1 MKLGE
6 IKTPHPLFMTDTP
19 KNSSSVGELTPGMR
33 QYMEAKRS
41 LPKDTLLMFRM
52 GDFYEMFFEDAK
64 IAAGL
69 MNVVLTSRAGA
80 PLCGVPYKAVR
91 LYVPKLLAAGYKV
104 ALADQM
110 EDAKQAKGLVR
121 RDITEVISPGTVMED
136 SLLDDRRSNYLAALL
151 PASRGGV
158 WGLSSLE
165 LSTGEFRV
173 AELTSD
179 ELEAELTR
187 LNPAEVLAPA
197 TTLEH
202 WERTGFPPQLPLHL
216 SWTSMEDWHFDIP
229 LATQELQRHFRV
241 ASLDGFGCRGM
252 EAALG
257 AAGAVL
263 SYACQNLRKDA
274 SNITSITAYQP
285 GECLILDRISQRNL
299 ELVEPLFTG
308 EKNNTLLS
316 VLDETITPM
325 GARLLREWMLRPLRS
340 RSEILRR
347 QEAVSNL
354 VEKPMLLG
362 EIRDA
367 LTAIRDLERTVTRLA
382 VGSNATARDLVALR
396 NGLEMLPGLKT
407 LLRDANAPLLRER
420 ETEME
425 ELPQL
430 AGLIRRAVVEEP
442 PATIHDGGIFQSGYH
457 QELDVL
463 RRASSEGKDWIAQYQ
478 LQEQQR
484 TGIKSLKVRF
494 NKVFGYFIEV
504 SKSFLDQVPQEY
516 LRKQTIVNGE
526 RFITPELKE
535 IEDKVL
541 GADEKSRALEY
552 ELFQELR
559 QKVCQSLPVIQ
570 KSARSIAQVDCL
582 ESLAQVAI
590 QYQYVRPEIVE
601 EPVLEILEGRHPVLD
616 ARMTEAAF
624 VPNDCQ
630 LDAREGQIALI
641 TGPNM
646 AGKSTYIRQVAL
658 LVLMAQMGSF
668 LPVKSAKVGLADRIF
683 TRVGAADDLSRGQST
698 FMVEMVE
705 TANILNHAT
714 PNSLIILD
722 EIGRGTSTFDGLSL
736 AWAIAEYLH
745 DTPGAKARTLFATH
759 YHELTDLALTKKG
772 LRNYTVLVREQGEEI
787 LFLRKIV
794 PGIADRSYGIHVAR
808 LAGIPRPILKRARQV
823 LENLESNE
831 FDEDDRTRPKLAE
844 TKRRGKRSPADNP
857 NQLTLG
863 F

>member
-1 MKLGE
+1 
-6 IKTPHPLFMTDTP
+6 MTDTP
-19 KNSSSVGELTPGMR
+19 SKSNTVGELTPGMR

-151 PASRGGV
+151 PASRGGL
-158 WGLSSLE
+158 WGLASLE

-173 AELTSD
+173 AELNGE
-179 ELEAELTR
+179 ELEAEVTR
-187 LNPAEVLAPA
+187 LNPAEALAPA
-197 TTLEH
+197 TLLEQ
-202 WERTGFPPQLPLHL
+202 WEKNGFPQQLPYRLQ
-216 SWTSMEDWHFDIP
+216 WTPLEDWHFDIP
-229 LATQELQRHFRV
+229 LATQELQRHFHV

-252 EAALG
+252 EVALG
-257 AAGAVL
+257 AAGAIL
-263 SYACQNLRKDA
+263 HYACRNLRKDA
-274 SNITSITAYQP
+274 SNITSIVAYQP

-299 ELVEPLFTG
+299 ELVDPLFTG

-316 VLDETITPM
+316 VMDETVTPM
-325 GARLLREWMLRPLRS
+325 GARLLRDWMLRPLRK
-340 RSEILRR
+340 RQEILRR
-347 QEAVSNL
+347 QDSVGNL

-362 EIRDA
+362 ELRES

-396 NGLEMLPGLKT
+396 NALEMLPGLKT
-407 LLRDANAPLLRER
+407 LLRDASAPLLQELG
-420 ETEME
+420 EAME
-425 ELPQL
+425 EMPQL
-430 AGLIRRAVVEEP
+430 AGEIRRAVVEEP
-442 PATIHDGGIFQSGYH
+442 PATIHDGGLFQAGYN
-457 QELDVL
+457 QELDIL
-463 RRASSEGKDWIAQYQ
+463 RTASSEGKDWIAQYQ

-494 NKVFGYFIEV
+494 NKVFGYFIEIT
-504 SKSFLDQVPQEY
+504 KSFLDQVPQEY
-516 LRKQTIVNGE
+516 IRKQTIVNGE

-552 ELFQELR
+552 ELFQEMR
-559 QKVCQSLPVIQ
+559 QQVCQHLPAIQ
-570 KSARSIAQVDCL
+570 RSARAIAQVDCL
-582 ESLAQVAI
+582 ESLAQVAN
-590 QYQYVRPEIVE
+590 QYQYVRPEILE
-601 EPVLEILEGRHPVLD
+601 DPVLEILDGRHPVLD
-616 ARMTEAAF
+616 ARMTDTPF
-624 VPNDCQ
+624 VPNDCH
-630 LDAREGQIALI
+630 LDANDGQIALI

-668 LPVKSAKVGLADRIF
+668 IPARAARIGLADRIF

-714 PNSLIILD
+714 PKSLIILD

-745 DTPGAKARTLFATH
+745 DTPAAKARTLFATH
-759 YHELTDLALTKKG
+759 YHELTDLALSKPG

-787 LFLRKIV
+787 LFLRKII

-808 LAGIPRPILKRARQV
+808 LAGIPKPILKRAQQV

-831 FDEDDRTRPKLAE
+831 FDENDRTRPKLAE
-844 TKRRGKRSPADNP
+844 TKRRGKRSPAANP

-863 F
+863 FL

>member
-1 MKLGE
+1 
-6 IKTPHPLFMTDTP
+6 MTDTP
-19 KNSSSVGELTPGMR
+19 SKSNTVGELTPGMR

-151 PASRGGV
+151 PASRGGL
-158 WGLSSLE
+158 WGLASLE

-173 AELTSD
+173 AELNGE
-179 ELEAELTR
+179 ELEAEVTR
-187 LNPAEVLAPA
+187 LNPAEALAPA
-197 TTLEH
+197 TLLEQ
-202 WERTGFPPQLPLHL
+202 WEKNGFPQQLPYRLQ
-216 SWTSMEDWHFDIP
+216 WTPLEDWHFDIP
-229 LATQELQRHFRV
+229 LATQELQRHFHV

-252 EAALG
+252 EVALG
-257 AAGAVL
+257 AAGAIL
-263 SYACQNLRKDA
+263 HYACGNLRKDA
-274 SNITSITAYQP
+274 SNITSIVAYQP

-299 ELVEPLFTG
+299 ELVDPLFTG

-316 VLDETITPM
+316 VMDETVTPM
-325 GARLLREWMLRPLRS
+325 GARLLRDWMLRPLRK
-340 RSEILRR
+340 RQEILRR
-347 QEAVSNL
+347 QDSVGNL

-362 EIRDA
+362 ELRES

-396 NGLEMLPGLKT
+396 NALEMLPGLKT
-407 LLRDANAPLLRER
+407 LLRDASAPLLQELG
-420 ETEME
+420 EAME
-425 ELPQL
+425 EMPQL
-430 AGLIRRAVVEEP
+430 AGEIRRAVVEEP
-442 PATIHDGGIFQSGYH
+442 PATIHDGGLFQAGYN
-457 QELDVL
+457 QELDIL
-463 RRASSEGKDWIAQYQ
+463 RTASSEGKDWIAQYQ

-494 NKVFGYFIEV
+494 NKVFGYFIEIT
-504 SKSFLDQVPQEY
+504 KSFLDQVPQEY
-516 LRKQTIVNGE
+516 IRKQTIVNGE

-552 ELFQELR
+552 ELFQEMR
-559 QKVCQSLPVIQ
+559 QQVCQHLPAIQ
-570 KSARSIAQVDCL
+570 RSARAIAQVDCL
-582 ESLAQVAI
+582 ESLAQVAN
-590 QYQYVRPEIVE
+590 QYQYVRPEILE
-601 EPVLEILEGRHPVLD
+601 DPVLEILDGRHPVLD
-616 ARMTEAAF
+616 ARMTDTPF
-624 VPNDCQ
+624 VPNDCH
-630 LDAREGQIALI
+630 LDANDGQIALI

-668 LPVKSAKVGLADRIF
+668 IPARAARIGLADRIF

-714 PNSLIILD
+714 PKSLIILD

-745 DTPGAKARTLFATH
+745 DTPSAKARTLFATH
-759 YHELTDLALTKKG
+759 YHELTDLALSKPG

-787 LFLRKIV
+787 LFLRKII

-808 LAGIPRPILKRARQV
+808 LAGIPKPILKRAQQV

-831 FDEDDRTRPKLAE
+831 FDENDRTRPKLAE
-844 TKRRGKRSPADNP
+844 TKRRGKRSPAANP

-863 F
+863 FL

>member
-1 MKLGE
+1 
-6 IKTPHPLFMTDTP
+6 MTDTP
-19 KNSSSVGELTPGMR
+19 SKSNTVGELTPGMR

-151 PASRGGV
+151 PASRGGL
-158 WGLSSLE
+158 WGLASLE

-173 AELTSD
+173 AELNGE
-179 ELEAELTR
+179 ELEAEVTR
-187 LNPAEVLAPA
+187 LNPAEALAPA
-197 TTLEH
+197 TLLEQ
-202 WERTGFPPQLPLHL
+202 WEKNGFPQQLPYRLQ
-216 SWTSMEDWHFDIP
+216 WTPLEDWHFDIP
-229 LATQELQRHFRV
+229 LATQELQRHFHV

-252 EAALG
+252 EVALG
-257 AAGAVL
+257 AAGAIL
-263 SYACQNLRKDA
+263 HYACRNLRKDA
-274 SNITSITAYQP
+274 SNITSIVAYQP

-299 ELVEPLFTG
+299 ELVDPLFTG

-316 VLDETITPM
+316 VMDETVTPM
-325 GARLLREWMLRPLRS
+325 GARLLRDWMLRPLRK
-340 RSEILRR
+340 RQEILRR
-347 QEAVSNL
+347 QDSVGNL

-362 EIRDA
+362 ELRES

-396 NGLEMLPGLKT
+396 NALEMLPGLKT
-407 LLRDANAPLLRER
+407 LLRDASAPLLQELG
-420 ETEME
+420 EAME
-425 ELPQL
+425 EMPQL
-430 AGLIRRAVVEEP
+430 AGEIRRAVVEEP
-442 PATIHDGGIFQSGYH
+442 PATIHDGGLFQAGYN
-457 QELDVL
+457 QELDIL
-463 RRASSEGKDWIAQYQ
+463 RTASSEGKDWIAQYQ

-494 NKVFGYFIEV
+494 NKVFGYFIEIT
-504 SKSFLDQVPQEY
+504 KSFLDQVPQEY
-516 LRKQTIVNGE
+516 IRKQTIVNGE

-552 ELFQELR
+552 ELFQEMR
-559 QKVCQSLPVIQ
+559 QQVCQHLPAIQ
-570 KSARSIAQVDCL
+570 RSARAIAQVDCL
-582 ESLAQVAI
+582 ESLAQVAN
-590 QYQYVRPEIVE
+590 QYQYVRPEILE
-601 EPVLEILEGRHPVLD
+601 DPVLEILDGRHPVLD
-616 ARMTEAAF
+616 ARMTDTAF
-624 VPNDCQ
+624 VPNDCH
-630 LDAREGQIALI
+630 LDANDGQIALI

-668 LPVKSAKVGLADRIF
+668 IPARAARIGLADRIF

-714 PNSLIILD
+714 PKSLIILD

-745 DTPGAKARTLFATH
+745 DTPSAKARTLFATH
-759 YHELTDLALTKKG
+759 YHELTDLALSKPG

-787 LFLRKIV
+787 LFLRKII

-808 LAGIPRPILKRARQV
+808 LAGIPKPILKRAQQV

-831 FDEDDRTRPKLAE
+831 FDENDRTRPKLAE
-844 TKRRGKRSPADNP
+844 TKRRGKRSPAANP

-863 F
+863 FL